1 MMSNIVL
8 QLILILFLVV
18 LAGFFS
24 SSETAYLSLQKLK
37 VRRMLEE
44 KQPGAKTVADLREN
58 LDKLLTTV
66 LIGTNYVSSLAS
78 GLVTAL
84 TFSLFSDS
92 YLSNFTPFITAFFL
106 TTFGQII
113 PKTIA
118 GLFPEKIACIF
129 AVPLKILQTV
139 LYPVVWVFSKISLF
153 AVWIVEKISKNPET
167 GITEE
172 DLRALI
178 DVGQNEGTIEKD
190 EGKMLNKL
198 ISFNNLNANDIMK
211 HRSFLSKV
219 SVDADVNQIIEE
231 FNENGYSTLVV
242 YKENIENVVGV
253 INYKTILYKN
263 LSSEKIETA
272 EDLMTPVMYIP
283 GTLSV
288 LEVLNKFRK
297 EEFKFAVVL
306 DEQGQTSGVV
316 TMEDIMKIV
325 FGRMTNEDNYD
336 SIPAEEKIKLVSY
349 NTFLI
354 PGELKLE
361 EVNEVLNM
369 NLESDECNTLGG
381 WVLEQFGHLPSI
393 GEIVQKDRRL
403 FIVEDISQRRITS
416 IRIILN

>member
-1 MMSNIVL
+1 MMSNIAV

-24 SSETAYLSLQKLK
+24 SSETAYLSLQKFK

-198 ISFNNLNANDIMK
+198 ISFNDLNANDIMK

-403 FIVEDISQRRITS
+403 FIVEDISQHRITS

>member
-129 AVPLKILQTV
+129 
-139 LYPVVWVFSKISLF
+139 
-153 AVWIVEKISKNPET
+153 
-167 GITEE
+167 
-172 DLRALI
+172 
-178 DVGQNEGTIEKD
+178 
-190 EGKMLNKL
+190 
-198 ISFNNLNANDIMK
+198 
-211 HRSFLSKV
+211 
-219 SVDADVNQIIEE
+219 
-231 FNENGYSTLVV
+231 
-242 YKENIENVVGV
+242 
-253 INYKTILYKN
+253 
-263 LSSEKIETA
+263 
-272 EDLMTPVMYIP
+272 
-283 GTLSV
+283 
-288 LEVLNKFRK
+288 
-297 EEFKFAVVL
+297 
-306 DEQGQTSGVV
+306 
-316 TMEDIMKIV
+316 
-325 FGRMTNEDNYD
+325 
-336 SIPAEEKIKLVSY
+336 
-349 NTFLI
+349 
-354 PGELKLE
+354 
-361 EVNEVLNM
+361 
-369 NLESDECNTLGG
+369 
-381 WVLEQFGHLPSI
+381 
-393 GEIVQKDRRL
+393 
-403 FIVEDISQRRITS
+403 
-416 IRIILN
+416 

>member
-1 MMSNIVL
+1 M
-8 QLILILFLVV
+8 
-18 LAGFFS
+18 
-24 SSETAYLSLQKLK
+24 
-37 VRRMLEE
+37 
-44 KQPGAKTVADLREN
+44 
-58 LDKLLTTV
+58 
-66 LIGTNYVSSLAS
+66 
-78 GLVTAL
+78 
-84 TFSLFSDS
+84 
-92 YLSNFTPFITAFFL
+92 
-106 TTFGQII
+106 
-113 PKTIA
+113 
-118 GLFPEKIACIF
+118 
-129 AVPLKILQTV
+129 
-139 LYPVVWVFSKISLF
+139 
-153 AVWIVEKISKNPET
+153 
-167 GITEE
+167 
-172 DLRALI
+172 
-178 DVGQNEGTIEKD
+178 
-190 EGKMLNKL
+190 
-198 ISFNNLNANDIMK
+198 
-211 HRSFLSKV
+211 
-219 SVDADVNQIIEE
+219 
-231 FNENGYSTLVV
+231 
-242 YKENIENVVGV
+242 GV